1 MKILSFYGDYK
12 IFLTEKN
19 SAQTPSFSYWD
30 KLSNFVIIIFM
41 KTFCFKLYNSKKNRR
56 LRRQIHIAGIVYNH
70 CIALYRRY
78 YKLYHKSLKKYQL
91 QKHLVKLKGQKK
103 YSYWNEI
110 PSHAIQDITDRIYR
124 AYTMFFSN
132 QKRKVKSSPPK
143 FKKVRKYKSFSYN
156 MPGKNIISGNVIKL
170 AGGYY
175 KFFKSR
181 EIQGRVKVVTVK
193 RDAVGDIYVYLVCD
207 VQQEPVEMRTG
218 KSVGFDFG
226 LKTFLTASDG
236 QDINSPYF
244 FMENIKIIRK
254 KSRNLSSKK
263 EGSNNRERARKDL
276 ARAYRKMD
284 NQRKDFHFKTARR
297 LCEEYAVIC
306 LETLNIKGMAHI
318 WGRKIHSLGFNSFV
332 KILEYEASNL
342 GTRVIFVPQYF
353 PSSQLCHACGYKN
366 KAVKDLKI
374 REWECPFCH
383 TIHDRDKNAAKNI
396 LMAVASANGGE
407 PVRPVFAGKVC

>member
-1 MKILSFYGDYK
+1 
-12 IFLTEKN
+12 
-19 SAQTPSFSYWD
+19 
-30 KLSNFVIIIFM
+30 M
-41 KTFCFKLYNSKKNRR
+41 KTFCFKLYQSKKNRR
-56 LRRQIHIAGIVYNH
+56 LRRQINIAGIVYNH

-78 YKLYHKSLKKYQL
+78 YKLYHKSLRKYQL

-124 AYTMFFSN
+124 AYAMFFSN
-132 QKRKVKSSPPK
+132 QKRKVKTSPPK

-181 EIQGRVKVVTVK
+181 EIQGQIKVVTVK
-193 RDAVGDIYVYLVCD
+193 RDAVGDMYVYLVCD
-207 VQQEPVEMRTG
+207 VQQEPVEARTG

-276 ARAYRKMD
+276 ARAYRKLC
-284 NQRKDFHFKTARR
+284 NQRHDFHFKTARK
-297 LCEEYAVIC
+297 LCEQYACIC
-306 LETLNIKGMAHI
+306 LETLNIRGMARI
-318 WGRKIHSLGFNSFV
+318 WGRKIHSLGFYSFV
-332 KILEYEASNL
+332 KILEYEASNF
-342 GTRVIFVPQYF
+342 GTRVIFVPQHF
-353 PSSQLCHACGYKN
+353 PSSQLCHVCGYKN
-366 KAVKDLKI
+366 ADVKNLKI
-374 REWECPFCH
+374 REWECPNCH
-383 TIHDRDKNAAKNI
+383 THHDRDRNAAINI
-396 LMAVASANGGE
+396 LMAVACLRRAMRPAISGDT
-407 PVRPVFAGKVC
+407 VRPEQSGGVVDARIPRLC